1 MLITFAH
8 QKGGVGKSTLCLN
21 VALAFANRLSVGIV
35 DIDPQGSIRDI
46 THLLSP
52 IHLIPTPTTLTT
64 LQNLPYDL
72 ICIDTPPYLSDRLK
86 EIFLVSDVILIPT
99 KASVFD
105 VLAIRRTVEYVQKA
119 QQERPTLKGAIVLN
133 MIKAGST
140 LTAEGQKILN
150 EYDLPILSTQISERV
165 SYARSPLTNGIIGS
179 DDSKA
184 KQEITSLCTE
194 IVNLIHGKA

>member
-1 MLITFAH
+1 
-8 QKGGVGKSTLCLN
+8 
-21 VALAFANRLSVGIV
+21 
-35 DIDPQGSIRDI
+35 
-46 THLLSP
+46 
-52 IHLIPTPTTLTT
+52 
-64 LQNLPYDL
+64 
-72 ICIDTPPYLSDRLK
+72 
-86 EIFLVSDVILIPT
+86 VIIIPT

-119 QQERPTLKGAIVLN
+119 QQERPTLKGAILLN

-194 IVNLIHGKA
+194 IVNLTHGKA